1 MASDFLL
8 SAFYLLLLFVPLAFL
23 ERWIHRHLHGVA
35 LLIAGHDQV
44 ALYLYGLLLFP
55 GVALHE
61 FSHWL
66 TAKLV
71 GVRVGKLRLLPVRGR
86 DGRVQLGSLQV
97 QQVDVIRASLIG
109 AAPLV
114 SGSLVVLAIGYW
126 VFEIGALPFGDWA
139 MMTAAVISALQTPD
153 MWLWLYLLF
162 AVANAMLPSPADRQ
176 AWPPV
181 IICLLVTAALVYVAG
196 GQTLAGD
203 VAPVLTTALRWL
215 TVAFAITLIVDVP
228 FVALIALAEWGI
240 GALRGQRVEYR
251 GGR

>member
-1 MASDFLL
+1 MASDFIL
-8 SAFYLLLLFVPLAFL
+8 STFYLLLLFAPLAFL

-35 LLIAGHDQV
+35 LLIAGHDQA
-44 ALYLYGLLLFP
+44 ALYLYGVLLFP

-66 TAKLV
+66 TARLL
-71 GVRVGKLRLLPVRGR
+71 GVRVGRLRLLPVRGR

-97 QQVDVIRASLIG
+97 QQVDIIRASLIG

-114 SGSLVVLAIGYW
+114 SGCLVVLAIGYR
-126 VFEIGALPFGDWA
+126 VFGIGALPLGDWA

-153 MWLWLYLLF
+153 MWVWLYLLF
-162 AVANAMLPSPADRQ
+162 AVANAMLPSSADRQ

-181 IICLLVTAALVYVAG
+181 IIFLLVTAAVVYIVG
-196 GQTLAGD
+196 GRAFVSD
-203 VAPVLTTALRWL
+203 VTPVLTTALRWL
-215 TVAFAITLIVDVP
+215 TVAFAITLIVDIP
-228 FVALIALAEWGI
+228 FVALIGLAEWGI